1 MNAWK
6 RLQQVFFSSAGNS
19 LESINEACFWQADMH
34 SHLLP
39 GVDDGVHDSSQALA
53 CLQQLSDWGLKR
65 IITTPHVSR
74 DWYPNDT
81 ATLRAG
87 QIDLQTLADANNLP
101 IRVDVAAEYMID
113 EFFPRLLDTDD
124 LLSFGAERYLLIETG
139 WAAPPQQFEAIL
151 FRIQTRGYVPVLAHP
166 ERYTYYHG
174 DEEALSRLH
183 DAGCLFQLNWLS
195 LVGRYGEKV
204 RTQARLLLKN
214 NWVDFIGSD
223 LHRPNDLSALGSLFT
238 LPDYTLLRSQPLR
251 NISLLNE

>member
-6 RLQQVFFSSAGNS
+6 RLQQVFFSSADNG
-19 LESINEACFWQADMH
+19 LESTSEACFWQADMH
-34 SHLLP
+34 SHLVP
-39 GVDDGVHDSSQALA
+39 GIDDGVHDSGQALA

-81 ATLRAG
+81 ATLQEG
-87 QIDLQTLADANNLP
+87 KMSLQTLVDANNLP

-124 LLSFGAERYLLIETG
+124 LLSFGVERYLLIEIG
-139 WAAPPQQFEAIL
+139 WVAPPQQFEAIL
-151 FRIQTRGYVPVLAHP
+151 FRMQTRGYIPVLAHP
-166 ERYTYYHG
+166 ERYTYYFG
-174 DEEALSRLH
+174 DEEALSRLRN
-183 DAGCLFQLNWLS
+183 AGCLFQLNWLS

-214 NWVDFIGSD
+214 KWVDFIGSD
-223 LHRPNDLSALGSLFT
+223 LHRPNDLSALGSLFV
-238 LPDYTLLRSQPLR
+238 LPDYELLRAQPLR
-251 NISLLNE
+251 NASLLTT